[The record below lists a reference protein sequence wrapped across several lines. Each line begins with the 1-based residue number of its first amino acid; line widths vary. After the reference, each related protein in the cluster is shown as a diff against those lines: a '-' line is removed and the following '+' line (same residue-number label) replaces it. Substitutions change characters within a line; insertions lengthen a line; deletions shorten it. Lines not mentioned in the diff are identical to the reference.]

1 MLRCAL
7 VVDDVEIAS
16 RQHPGAP
23 ADTFLIRTFSADAE
37 ALAPLLRAELRRA
50 APALPPPSVVSL
62 ADTVA
67 AVLVEERMLAALST
81 AIGALAA
88 MLAAIGIYSIVAAT
102 VRRRQREI
110 GIRMA
115 LGAPPRQVAGMVVG
129 EALAVVAAGLAIGV
143 PAAIAAAFAA
153 RAVLAGVLFELSP
166 TDPLTLTSSAAG
178 ILLIAALAAYAPA
191 RRASRIDPVAA
202 VKCEG

>member
-1 MLRCAL
+1 M
-7 VVDDVEIAS
+7 
-16 RQHPGAP
+16 
-23 ADTFLIRTFSADAE
+23 
-37 ALAPLLRAELRRA
+37 
-50 APALPPPSVVSL
+50 SL

-115 LGAPPRQVAGMVVG
+115 LGAPPRQVAGMVVS
-129 EALAVVAAGLAIGV
+129 EALAIVAAGLAIGV
-143 PAAIAAAFAA
+143 PGAIAAAFAA

-166 TDPLTLTSSAAG
+166 TDPLTLSSSAAG